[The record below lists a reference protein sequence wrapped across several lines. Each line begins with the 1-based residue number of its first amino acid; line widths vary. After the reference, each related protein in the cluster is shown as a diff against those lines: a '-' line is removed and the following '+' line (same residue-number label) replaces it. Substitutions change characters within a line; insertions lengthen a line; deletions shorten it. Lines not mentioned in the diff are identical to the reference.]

1 MKALLS
7 NFEKYGEVKGNITIK
22 NAEASEC
29 DAVNSIISPKN
40 PFSPPLLKF
49 RMSDFENGIHNTRY
63 ANADLKEILEIYF
76 LKKITSNK
84 EHRLTE
90 EHDKHEFQDIFI
102 RKYNDSPCTKWIRA
116 MFSDYKYGYKTVMK
130 EYSESTIQ
138 AQKLLDYV
146 CQAINSRYDKVSE
159 PIQIAV
165 LSANITGNSHYFDRN
180 TSAGK
185 LLIHALAFLS
195 EIQEYK
201 SAEKIREIYSIFSIE
216 PDSISGAAATVGI
229 RIYYN
234 DKSEHAA
241 YKIFADNSEICLISE
256 ANLIHIKY
264 ADSDTKTVY
273 IVENQMVF
281 STLAEIA
288 SKYHLSIICTSG
300 QIKTAGLKL
309 IDMLINNNCD
319 IYYAGDF
326 DPEGIQIADK
336 LLCRYNSNKFH
347 IWRMSCDDYFSIE
360 KSEDK
365 ISEQRLKKLLKI
377 KSSYLKEIS
386 DLITINKKIAYQE
399 LLIPKM
405 IDDMKSN
412 ALLHA

>member
-1 MKALLS
+1 MKALLY
-7 NFEKYGEVKGNITIK
+7 NFEKYGEVKGNIIIK

-29 DAVNSIISPKN
+29 DAVNSIISPKK

-63 ANADLKEILEIYF
+63 ADADLKEILEIYF
-76 LKKITSNK
+76 HKKIISNK
-84 EHRLTE
+84 QHRLTE
-90 EHDKHEFQDIFI
+90 ERDKHEFQDLFI
-102 RKYNDSPCTKWIRA
+102 RQYNDSPCIKWIKA
-116 MFSDYKYGYKTVMK
+116 MFSEYKYGYKTVMK
-130 EYSESTIQ
+130 EYSKSTVQ

-146 CQAINSRYDKVSE
+146 CQAVNSRYDKISE
-159 PIQIAV
+159 PIRIAV
-165 LSANITGNSHYFDRN
+165 FSANITGNSHYFDRN

-195 EIQEYK
+195 EIREYN
-201 SAEKIREIYSIFSIE
+201 SAEKIKEIYSVFSIE
-216 PDSISGAAATVGI
+216 PDSISSATATVGI
-229 RIYYN
+229 RIYYS
-234 DKSEHAA
+234 DKSEHPA
-241 YKIFADNSEICLISE
+241 YKIFADKSEMCLISE
-256 ANLIHIKY
+256 ANLINIKY

-281 STLAEIA
+281 SALAEVA
-288 SKYHLSIICTSG
+288 SECHLSIICTSG
-300 QIKTAGLKL
+300 QVKTVGLKL
-309 IDMLINNNCD
+309 IDMLVNNNCD

-336 LLCRYNSNKFH
+336 LFCRYNSDKFH

-360 KSEDK
+360 KSDDK

-386 DLITINKKIAYQE
+386 DLITIDKRIAYQE

-405 IDDMKSN
+405 INDMKAH
-412 ALLHA
+412 ALLHI